1 MRRLLAATVVSLMS
15 VTGLAVAPSAAS
27 TSSAAPGVSKGEIKV
42 GITYPDLEAIRNVTN
57 TNHGDYEKSYRA
69 VIDDLNKHGGVN
81 GRKLVPLIEKINPIG
96 TAPAQEACLKQTED
110 DHAFAAIGFFNSDAP
125 MCYVEKHDTPVLGG
139 QITPD
144 LMARAKAPWFTLE
157 SGAEIAPRVIDTLV
171 QAGAFKGGKVGIV
184 TLSADEGLFNDVV
197 LPALQRNKITGTS
210 AIIDAPATDT
220 TAVNNQASTIV
231 ERFRSDGI
239 KTVLMVNNA
248 PTAIITA
255 LGKTDYRPRLVAT
268 AANPLAGAASNP
280 ATVPDVIKDVVIAD
294 VGIKFNDPALQ
305 KCFRV
310 VEKAT
315 GDKIVENVVQGQP
328 QPRVSAQSA
337 CRYVAL
343 FAALTKAAGK
353 NPTVASF
360 GKAPAKLGSVDIP
373 GAGTIRYDPKTHTFA
388 QPMFTYR
395 YDQSLKRLVIDKE
408 IT

>member
-1 MRRLLAATVVSLMS
+1 MRRWLAAVVVLVM
-15 VTGLAVAPSAAS
+15 TAMGLAVAPSAAS
-27 TSSAAPGVSKGEIKV
+27 TPSAAPGVSKGEIKI
-42 GITYPDLEAIRNVTN
+42 GITYPDLEAIRSVTN

-69 VIDDLNKHGGVN
+69 VIDDLNKHGGVD
-81 GRKLVPLIEKINPIG
+81 GRKVVPLIEPINPIG

-110 DHAFAAIGFFNSDAP
+110 DHVFVAIGFYNSDAP

-139 QITPD
+139 TITPA
-144 LMARAKAPWFTLE
+144 LLARAKAPWTTLDP
-157 SGAEIAPRVIDTLV
+157 GAEVAPRVIDTLTT
-171 QAGAFKGGKVGIV
+171 AGAFKGGKVGIV
-184 TLSADEGLFNDVV
+184 TVAADEGLLNDVV
-197 LPALQRNKITGTS
+197 MPALKRNKVTGTS
-210 AIIDAPATDT
+210 AIIDAPVSDT
-220 TAVNNQASTIV
+220 TALNTQASTIM
-231 ERFRSDGI
+231 ERFKSDGI

-248 PTAIITA
+248 AGAVITA
-255 LGKTDYRPRLVAT
+255 LGKTDYRPRLAAT

-280 ATVPDVIKDVVIAD
+280 ATDPSVIKGVVVAD
-294 VGIKFNDPALQ
+294 VGIRFDDPSLQ

-315 GDKIVENVVQGQP
+315 GDKIVENVPNGQP
-328 QPRVSAQSA
+328 QPRVSAQTA

-360 GKAPAKLGSVDIP
+360 GKAAEKLGSVEIP
-373 GAGTIRYDPKTHTFA
+373 GAGTIPYDPKTQTFT

-395 YDQSLKRLVIDKE
+395 YDPSLKRLVTVKE